1 VESFQSLRT
10 FALRV
15 APVSVLFFVICF
27 WCGTAQAAQNVDLE
41 LVLAVDVSFSVDEN
55 EARLQREGYL
65 LALQDPQVMAA
76 ISDGPLGRIALAY
89 VEWAGASHQK
99 VVVDWHIISEP
110 RDAEAF
116 LMKLAAAPISSA
128 PYTSISALID
138 FSRNLIAANVLQA
151 PRAVIDIS
159 GDGPNSDGR
168 LVTLARDEAV
178 AAGVTIN
185 GLPIIS
191 IAPNRD
197 GSSPAVGVPAY
208 YIRNVIGGPGAFAL
222 EVNGFDAF
230 GPTLIKKL
238 VTEIRGRNQ
247 VVAR

>member
-1 VESFQSLRT
+1 M
-10 FALRV
+10 RV
-15 APVSVLFFVICF
+15 GPLSILFVLFSL
-27 WCGTAQAAQNVDLE
+27 WSGPAAAAERVDLE
-41 LVLAVDVSFSVDEN
+41 LVLAVDVSYSVDEN

-65 LALQDPQVMAA
+65 VALRDPQVLSA
-76 ISDGPLGRIALAY
+76 ISDGPFGRIALAY

-99 VVVDWHIISEP
+99 VVVDWHVISGP
-110 RDAEAF
+110 PDAETF
-116 LMKLAAAPISSA
+116 LLKLAAAPISSA

-138 FSRNLIAANVLQA
+138 FSRSLMAANELQA
-151 PRAVIDIS
+151 TRAVIDIS

-168 LVTLARDEAV
+168 QVTLARDEAV

-191 IAPNRD
+191 VAPNRD

-208 YIRNVIGGPGAFAL
+208 YIHNVIGGPGAFAL
-222 EVNGFDAF
+222 EVNGFDSF
-230 GPTLIKKL
+230 GPTLVKKL
-238 VTEIRGRNQ
+238 VMEIRGRNQ